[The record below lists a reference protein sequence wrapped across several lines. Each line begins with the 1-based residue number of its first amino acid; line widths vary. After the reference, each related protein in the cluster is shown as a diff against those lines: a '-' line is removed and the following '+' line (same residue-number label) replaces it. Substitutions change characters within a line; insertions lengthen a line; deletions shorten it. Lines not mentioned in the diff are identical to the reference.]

1 VVICLQRDA
10 DLHMAQLI
18 PLPLTVSCFSKI
30 QIGFTFVV
38 PAHPGSLVRRAV
50 KRVCV
55 CVCVCVCVVCY
66 SPCTT
71 TIVTQKRY
79 REIFVTVPANFEC
92 FEHREPYSN
101 TYLLFEYSV
110 AALARGL
117 ASARR
122 SCVSPA
128 RKQLAD
134 RQVSNALEGTIH

>member
-38 PAHPGSLVRRAV
+38 PAHPGSLVQRAV

-55 CVCVCVCVVCY
+55 CVCVCCVLLALYYNDCDAETLPGNFCNSVCEF
-66 SPCTT
+66 
-71 TIVTQKRY
+71 RM
-79 REIFVTVPANFEC
+79 